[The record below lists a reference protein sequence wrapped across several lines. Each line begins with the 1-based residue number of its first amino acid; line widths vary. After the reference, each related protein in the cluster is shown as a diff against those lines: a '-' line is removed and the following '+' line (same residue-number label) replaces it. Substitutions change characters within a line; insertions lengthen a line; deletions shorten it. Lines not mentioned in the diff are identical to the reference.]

1 MSDVGEP
8 DHRSIGDVLT
18 LLQAEFVDISI
29 SKIRFL
35 ESQGLINPERT
46 PSGYRRFYG
55 SDIERLRWILVQQRD
70 HFLPLKVIK
79 DRLDGHETDELLDLT
94 GSTPLVPPS
103 FATHHTAPPTVFD
116 AGVTGSVPVVGLT
129 ATPPAAAPRSQ
140 SVVTPVVR
148 SAHVKPAPVVVPAAE
163 MPDPV
168 ATADLVTIGELC
180 GLTGLSGD
188 EVKHLESYGL
198 LIPKKFGVTMMYDAD
213 SVMVA
218 QLAARFYA
226 HGVEAR
232 HLRMFK
238 LAVER
243 EMGVFE
249 AASQPQQRNKANG
262 SKRKAVD
269 AMTELATLAE
279 GMHAV
284 LMRKAAR
291 QFSDRI

>member
-1 MSDVGEP
+1 MSDPAQP

-18 LLQAEFVDISI
+18 LLQVEFTDISI

-46 PSGYRRFYG
+46 PSGYRRFY
-55 SDIERLRWILVQQRD
+55 DTDVDRLRWILIQQRD

-79 DRLDGHETDELLDLT
+79 DRLDGRDSDGLLDLT
-94 GSTPLVPPS
+94 GSVPVVPPPIVRS
-103 FATHHTAPPTVFD
+103 
-116 AGVTGSVPVVGLT
+116 AGVSTTNSAPITTSPARSGSGAARSEAVITPVLRSTAVARGGHSLSGVPVVVSVPVAQPLG
-129 ATPPAAAPRSQ
+129 SG
-140 SVVTPVVR
+140 
-148 SAHVKPAPVVVPAAE
+148 E
-163 MPDPV
+163 FV
-168 ATADLVTIGELC
+168 AIVELC
-180 GLTGLSGD
+180 GLSGLSGD
-188 EVKHLESYGL
+188 EVKQLETHGL
-198 LIPKKFGVTMMYDAD
+198 LTGKKIGNTMMYDAD
-213 SVMVA
+213 CVAVA

-226 HGVEAR
+226 HGVQAR

-249 AASQPQQRNKANG
+249 AASQPHLRNNANG
-262 SKRKAVD
+262 AKRKAVD
-269 AMTELATLAE
+269 AVVEMANLAE

-291 QFSDRI
+291 RFSDQV